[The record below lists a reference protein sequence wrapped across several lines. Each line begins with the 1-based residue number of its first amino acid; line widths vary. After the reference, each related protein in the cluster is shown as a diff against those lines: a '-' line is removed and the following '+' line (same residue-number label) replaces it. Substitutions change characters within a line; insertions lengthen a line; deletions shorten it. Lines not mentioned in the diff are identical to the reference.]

1 MEGTD
6 SGGGRR
12 IGLRLGRGDGWMDGW
27 HGGDFTFIPEMHV
40 CDGRGIDRDMHRE
53 EGREKERR
61 EETEAV
67 FLNSVICHT
76 FSASLEDDDTFSPSR
91 LSSSCAARLASAR
104 EGCRRGRLS
113 HSLDRT

>member
-1 MEGTD
+1 MEGVD

-12 IGLRLGRGDGWMDGW
+12 IVLKRGWMDGW

-91 LSSSCAARLASAR
+91 PARAARLVSAR